1 MGKTFL
7 LDIEGTVCPI
17 SFVKDSLFPY
27 FVAQLPQLIRQR
39 GSNDVKIDDALNSF
53 EITENAQLEQHILDL
68 VARDVKDSKLKSLQG
83 FVWQQGYMDGSIKAP
98 IYRDAIDLISNPEND
113 IYIYSSGSVKA
124 QKLLFQYACDIE
136 DKEKKAIDLIPFI
149 KGYFDITTSG
159 PKIESQSYTNI
170 LNDIKMGPNESI
182 TFLSDNPLELD
193 AAKKC
198 NINVGLALRP
208 GNNTVPNKQDY
219 PNYTTFESL

>member
-1 MGKTFL
+1 MANTFL

-17 SFVKDSLFPY
+17 SFVKDTLFPY
-27 FVAQLPQLIRQR
+27 FVSQLPQLIEQR
-39 GSNDVKIDDALNSF
+39 GSNDSKIDDVLNSF
-53 EITENAQLEQHILDL
+53 EIADNTQLQQHILDL

-98 IYRDAIDLISNPEND
+98 IYKDAIDLISNPQNN

-124 QKLLFQYACDIE
+124 QKLLFQYSCDI
-136 DKEKKAIDLIPFI
+136 DDIEKKAINLIPFI

-170 LNDIKMGPNESI
+170 LNDIKIKNEDI
-182 TFLSDNPLELD
+182 LFLSDNPLELD

-208 GNNTVPNKQDY
+208 GNNFVPNKQDY
-219 PNYTTFESL
+219 PNYTTFENL

>member
-1 MGKTFL
+1 MANTFL

-17 SFVKDSLFPY
+17 SFVKDTLFPY
-27 FVAQLPQLIRQR
+27 FVSQLPQLIEQR
-39 GSNDVKIDDALNSF
+39 GSNDSKIDDVLNSF
-53 EITENAQLEQHILDL
+53 EIADNTQLQQHILDL
-68 VARDVKDSKLKSLQG
+68 VARDVKDSKLKALQG

-98 IYRDAIDLISNPEND
+98 IYKDAIDLISNPQNN

-124 QKLLFQYACDIE
+124 QKLLFQYSCDI
-136 DKEKKAIDLIPFI
+136 DDIEKKAINLIPFI

-170 LNDIKMGPNESI
+170 LNDIKVKNEDVL
-182 TFLSDNPLELD
+182 FLSDNPLELD

-208 GNNTVPNKQDY
+208 GNNFVPNKQDY
-219 PNYTTFESL
+219 TNYTTFENL